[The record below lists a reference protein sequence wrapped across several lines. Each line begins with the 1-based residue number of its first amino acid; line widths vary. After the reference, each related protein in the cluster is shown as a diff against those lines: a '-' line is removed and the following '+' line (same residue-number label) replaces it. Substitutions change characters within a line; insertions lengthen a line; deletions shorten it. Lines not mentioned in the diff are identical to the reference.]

1 MSKAKDAQAVKA
13 VLDYLNRQNRPYSA
27 IDIVNNLHK
36 EFGKTAVVKA
46 CEGLTEAGKIKE
58 KVYGKQ
64 KVYVA
69 DQAQFPD
76 VDDGE
81 IKEMDAQISQLSDL
95 TKVRGDEVR
104 RLDSELKSLNNAIST
119 EEAKK
124 QLAELDKECTAC
136 KQKLIK
142 LKEGGHTITPEE
154 KDRIYNSRKVFV
166 KEWRKRKRMANDI
179 LNAILEGYP
188 KTKKQL
194 YEDIGVETDE
204 EYKVSPPEV

>member
-46 CEGLTEAGKIKE
+46 CEGLTEAGKIRE

-69 DQAQFPD
+69 DQSQFPD

-81 IKEMDAQISQLSDL
+81 IKEMDAQISQLSEL
-95 TKVRGDEVR
+95 TKRRGDEVR
-104 RLDSELKSLNNAIST
+104 RLDSELKGLNNTIST

-124 QLAELDKECTAC
+124 QLAELEKECSVC

-142 LKEGGHTITPEE
+142 LKEGGNTITPQE
-154 KDRIYNSRKVFV
+154 KDKIYNSRKGFV

-179 LNAILEGYP
+179 LNAVLEGYP

-194 YEDIGVETDE
+194 YEEVGIETDE